1 MPWFLSAFWRRLTQ
15 HQMLWL
21 TGLIVIIVFV
31 SAGLFA
37 FTQHLSY
44 FVGLYW
50 AVTTITTVGY
60 GDVTP
65 HNTIGRLIAMGTMLT
80 AIPLAG
86 VAFGGWAASLVSL
99 HIRRLW
105 EGIMDTT
112 NHPIVVLG
120 YDELLA
126 HILPDLQQEHDE
138 VVWVTP
144 TDLAVVPE
152 SLPRILGDPTHPAI
166 LRKARL
172 TRAQQLVVLGP
183 TDGAVLMTAVAA
195 HHAAP
200 EVPVF
205 AITASRE
212 AAHTLKDLGMPH
224 SIARQDLLGHTVAKS
239 LLSPHAADFFIQLLT
254 DSTHH
259 LQELPVPADWQN
271 LALAALP
278 LPTDHQVLAVIRDHR
293 PIMATDTLAVNAD
306 DVLLLWVPAAA
317 SHSIRK

>member
-1 MPWFLSAFWRRLTQ
+1 MPWFLSAFWQRLTQ

-21 TGLIVIIVFV
+21 TGFIAVIVFV

-37 FTQHLSY
+37 LTQHLSY

-65 HNTIGRLIAMGTMLT
+65 HNTIGRVIAMGTMLT

-86 VAFGGWAASLVSL
+86 LAFGGWAASLVSL

-112 NHPIVVLG
+112 KHPIIVLG

-126 HILPDLQQEHDE
+126 HILPDLQQEHEE
-138 VVWVTP
+138 VLWVTP
-144 TDLAVVPE
+144 TDLASVPDN
-152 SLPRILGDPTHPAI
+152 LPRILGDPTHPTT

-212 AAHTLKDLGMPH
+212 AACTLKDLGMPH

-239 LLSPHAADFFIQLLT
+239 LTSPHAADFFIQLLT

-259 LQELPVPADWQN
+259 LQEHPVPADWQDHTV
-271 LALAALP
+271 AALS
-278 LPTDHQVLAVIRDHR
+278 LPPDHQVLAVIRDHH
-293 PIMATDTLAVNAD
+293 PVMATDTLVVQAD
-306 DVLLLWVPAAA
+306 DVLLLWAPD
-317 SHSIRK
+317 STEK